1 MKQVIEQ
8 YASAVLTGMLAVV
21 LLMVIGKN
29 IYGKDMGISQ
39 VLGLV
44 LQDSIGEKTI
54 VENDAMETYVQGTV
68 FLLKEKNVYITVDQE
83 ISISDCFEA
92 RNSYGELVPIYLG
105 EIWNQNWEAIDAEKS
120 SDNRKL
126 CISKAG
132 AYWLQI
138 YTVDKNKKQHIWL
151 VRVLVNER

>member
-29 IYGKDMGISQ
+29 IYGPDMGISH

-44 LQDSIGEKTI
+44 LQDSIGEKAI
-54 VENDAMETYVQGTV
+54 VENDAMETHVQGTSFV
-68 FLLKEKNVYITVDQE
+68 LKEKNVYISVDQE
-83 ISISDCFEA
+83 IFISDCFEA
-92 RNSYGELVPIYLG
+92 RNTYEETVPLYLG
-105 EIWNQNWEAIDAEKS
+105 EVWNHNWETVNVEKS
-120 SDNRKL
+120 SDGRKL

-132 AYWLQI
+132 VYWLQI
-138 YTVDKNKKQHIWL
+138 YTLDKNKKQHIW
-151 VRVLVNER
+151 VVKVLVNER